1 MSAVFI
7 ARNAPVKT
15 KEQKRVSRVAIR
27 VNKAVREARRN
38 GPVVVYAGNGATVPV
53 KPDEMSYGKF
63 LMGWQ

>member
-15 KEQKRVSRVAIR
+15 KEQKKVSRLAIR
-27 VNKAVREARRN
+27 VNKATRDARRN
-38 GPVVVYAGNGATVPV
+38 GPVVTYAGNGATVQV
-53 KPDEMSYGKF
+53 KPDEMSFGKF